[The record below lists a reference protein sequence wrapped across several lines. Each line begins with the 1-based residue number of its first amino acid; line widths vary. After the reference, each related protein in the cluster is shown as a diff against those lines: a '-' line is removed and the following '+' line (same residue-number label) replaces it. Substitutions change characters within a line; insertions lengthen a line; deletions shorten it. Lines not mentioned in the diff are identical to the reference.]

1 MADIQSTSVGG
12 VTLRK
17 DWLSVISIL
26 FVAGSIA
33 LSLWGHGRNEPGEGN
48 AVLSIASKT
57 SISAP

>member
-1 MADIQSTSVGG
+1 MTDIHSTSV
-12 VTLRK
+12 VDVILRK
-17 DWLSVISIL
+17 DRLSVISIL

-48 AVLSIASKT
+48 AVLSIAPKA